1 MIYQFIHL
9 RLLNKSPLVIST
21 ILWCNVSFGFYF
33 GVIPCLVSS
42 TCTDKKHR
50 DSQILQYMYKEN
62 STCETLHELILCC
75 CFVLNTCYLY
85 IHFVLYV
92 WYELIC
98 LIQLKHLCNF
108 YFLSKNFFS
117 SNNIYQRKKESSGLI
132 DWLWFYVSSRIFPT
146 EASQFLN
153 RGLLEV
159 LSVSRR
165 FYLFYFE
172 KWTGV
177 V

>member
-1 MIYQFIHL
+1 
-9 RLLNKSPLVIST
+9 
-21 ILWCNVSFGFYF
+21 
-33 GVIPCLVSS
+33 
-42 TCTDKKHR
+42 
-50 DSQILQYMYKEN
+50 MYKEN

-92 WYELIC
+92 WYKLIC

-146 EASQFLN
+146 EASQFIN

-172 KWTGV
+172 KWTGIWPTSTSLRKPSYFDSGKRINV
-177 V
+177 ATKDGLSFDLCFDSWTSFPEFF